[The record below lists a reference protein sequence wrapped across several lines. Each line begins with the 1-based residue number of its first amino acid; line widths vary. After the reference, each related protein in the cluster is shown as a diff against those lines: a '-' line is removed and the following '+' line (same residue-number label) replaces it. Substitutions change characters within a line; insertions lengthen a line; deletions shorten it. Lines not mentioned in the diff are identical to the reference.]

1 MSKKNKIKEVPKT
14 LDEKQLIR
22 QISDLIIES
31 PEKSLLL
38 FGPMDK
44 ILVVFHEIE
53 CIVEFITSYN
63 YDKNNYIEMLG
74 VEIEKI
80 THTQTRA
87 IFKHAL
93 TYYKDNKMDKRLAIS

>member
-1 MSKKNKIKEVPKT
+1 M
-14 LDEKQLIR
+14 IR
-22 QISDLIIES
+22 KVSDLIIES

-44 ILVVFHEIE
+44 ILVVFPEIE
-53 CIVEFITSYN
+53 CIVEFVTSYN
-63 YDKNNYIEMLG
+63 YDKNNYIERLG

-93 TYYKDNKMDKRLAIS
+93 DCYKYNNKRLAIS

>member
-1 MSKKNKIKEVPKT
+1 MSKKNKIKEEVKT
-14 LDEKQLIR
+14 LKEKELIR
-22 QISDLIIES
+22 SISDLIIES
-31 PEKSLLL
+31 PERSIVL

-44 ILVVFHEIE
+44 LLVVFPEIE
-53 CIVEFITSYN
+53 CIVEFVTSYN
-63 YDKNNYIEMLG
+63 YDKNNYIERLG

-80 THTQTRA
+80 SHTQTKT